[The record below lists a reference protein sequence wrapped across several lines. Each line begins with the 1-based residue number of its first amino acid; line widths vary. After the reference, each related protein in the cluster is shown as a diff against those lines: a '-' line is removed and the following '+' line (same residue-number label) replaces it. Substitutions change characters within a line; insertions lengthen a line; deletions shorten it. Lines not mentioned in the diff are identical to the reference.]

1 MGYKSGSS
9 LGQNREGSLSG
20 SRQKATDPLFH
31 TSYSRFREI
40 LFLFTVDGEVF
51 FPEETPCKTLGRS
64 EDRQET
70 DSKKQFKRKRSFTDT
85 GWDSPVRYLGLKK
98 TTINIR
104 LLKSWACGGKM
115 FHFFASLQIP
125 SLWHQ
130 WKCRLA
136 LLWRFI
142 MCGGHFE
149 SEVPESLTFPSQVS
163 PCCACKCQSSFFTA
177 VRTD

>member
-64 EDRQET
+64 EDDRKQT
-70 DSKKQFKRKRSFTDT
+70 PKSSSKGKDP
-85 GWDSPVRYLGLKK
+85 SPPQDE
-98 TTINIR
+98 I
-104 LLKSWACGGKM
+104 LL
-115 FHFFASLQIP
+115 LDI
-125 SLWHQ
+125 
-130 WKCRLA
+130 
-136 LLWRFI
+136 
-142 MCGGHFE
+142 
-149 SEVPESLTFPSQVS
+149 
-163 PCCACKCQSSFFTA
+163 
-177 VRTD
+177 